1 MAGINPERIV
11 TANVTTNAQKIAIQ
25 GVVNENP
32 IADAIPKP
40 IKIPK
45 IIP

>member
-1 MAGINPERIV
+1 M
-11 TANVTTNAQKIAIQ
+11 IAIQ
-25 GVVNENP
+25 GVVKVNP

-45 IIP
+45 IIPTIPPI